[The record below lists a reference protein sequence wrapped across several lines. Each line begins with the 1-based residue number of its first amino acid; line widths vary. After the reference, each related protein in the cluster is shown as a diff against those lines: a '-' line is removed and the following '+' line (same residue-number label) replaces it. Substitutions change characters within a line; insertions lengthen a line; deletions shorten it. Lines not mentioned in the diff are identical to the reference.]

1 MNTFN
6 KKLLIKKLEGKF
18 IKKMKNALPEL
29 VYTREIQNEKADPKT
44 FYKFATTIEQIISQ
58 NEVIITPNIRMKL
71 INQSK
76 A

>member
-1 MNTFN
+1 
-6 KKLLIKKLEGKF
+6 
-18 IKKMKNALPEL
+18 MKNALPEL
-29 VYTREIQNEKADPKT
+29 LYTKEIQNEKANPKT

-76 A
+76 SEDISTFKSKDYVLVFGQLVE